1 MRRMEDKI
9 RRLCTQ
15 ILATD
20 KDEELR
26 PMLVELRDAL
36 HRHIE
41 GIRARLGNYPFVV
54 ERRVRN
60 GDSPLRTATQQE
72 AVNPTNAKTKTGRT
86 TPDPKRVVAN

>member
-1 MRRMEDKI
+1 MEDQI

-15 ILATD
+15 ILATN
-20 KDEELR
+20 KDEEIGPL
-26 PMLVELRDAL
+26 LVELRQAL

-60 GDSPLRTATQQE
+60 GNSPLRTATPQE
-72 AVNPTNAKTKTGRT
+72 AVNQANTKIGRPKAVSTKAVTN
-86 TPDPKRVVAN
+86 